1 MVSVLLP
8 VATFKSP
15 IGILANEVPVVPVT
29 ATTTPFNLNSIVD
42 KSTGVTVEDDISGL

>member
-1 MVSVLLP
+1 MVSYYYLWQH
-8 VATFKSP
+8 SSSNWH
-15 IGILANEVPVVPVT
+15 LANEVPVVPVT